1 MRGNVKTGAS
11 YNSPTGVFKYGFKV
25 GINYIRMIMTGVL
38 LYRHETSA
46 ILKTGFD
53 LVVDLLISETISN
66 PVIIKLTF
74 KT

>member
-11 YNSPTGVFKYGFKV
+11 YNSPTGVFKYGFKD
-25 GINYIRMIMTGVL
+25 GINYIRMIIMTGVL

-53 LVVDLLISETISN
+53 LVVISGTISN

>member
-11 YNSPTGVFKYGFKV
+11 YNSPTEVFKYGFKV

-53 LVVDLLISETISN
+53 LVVPINFRNYIESSCYKIN
-66 PVIIKLTF
+66 V
-74 KT
+74 